1 MGRKDL
7 VMRAERKFRPEFKR
21 QVVEELL
28 GGVSTP
34 AQIIHRTA
42 PNQVWAADIM
52 YMRLL
57 GVFVYL
63 AVGWIFFPVRP
74 LATDCLVRSTA
85 A

>member
-1 MGRKDL
+1 
-7 VMRAERKFRPEFKR
+7 MRAERKFRPEFKR

-63 AVGWIFFPVRP
+63 AVGWISFPVRP

>member
-1 MGRKDL
+1 
-7 VMRAERKFRPEFKR
+7 MR
-21 QVVEELL
+21 VVEELL

-52 YMRLL
+52 YIRLSA
-57 GVFVYL
+57 VFPYL
-63 AVGWIFFPVRP
+63 AVVWISFPARS